1 MGEFDEATMLT
12 VYPAEG
18 GQVTGIYDSTRGDQI
33 CVVELGCDGSR
44 AIWCGPKSTALNRS
58 Q

>member
-1 MGEFDEATMLT
+1 MGEFDEATTLT

-18 GQVTGIYDSTRGDQI
+18 GQVTGTYDSTQGDQI
-33 CVVELGCDGSR
+33 CVMEVGCNGSQ